1 GAGKTRI
8 ESLDRIKADLP
19 SPTSTFV
26 PVSLAAQ
33 RPNGMVV
40 VLFEFWRR
48 AAEAEGTTMIELR
61 RISRARQQSA
71 SEERFLKGY
80 RDEPF

>member
-1 GAGKTRI
+1 
-8 ESLDRIKADLP
+8 
-19 SPTSTFV
+19 
-26 PVSLAAQ
+26 
-33 RPNGMVV
+33 MVV

-48 AAEAEGTTMIELR
+48 VAEAEGTTMIELR